1 MQVATSLCATMPVT
15 TQPTTTSWPVIPM
28 PMSKHQVQTLFS
40 PGRGQ
45 ISSTNG
51 FVSDQVPGGD
61 AIDTSSHRDR
71 IAPGQSISI
80 PAMVRGSTWATTS
93 PFYLIQLMTLQNPL
107 KPKCLTKS
115 VGDPPRCCCEAPTF
129 LTDSSH

>member
-45 ISSTNG
+45 TSSTNG

-61 AIDTSSHRDR
+61 VMDASSH
-71 IAPGQSISI
+71 G
-80 PAMVRGSTWATTS
+80 GSNCTRPVYPNSSDGTRQHLRYNFVVLFDSAYDFTRS
-93 PFYLIQLMTLQNPL
+93 
-107 KPKCLTKS
+107 TK
-115 VGDPPRCCCEAPTF
+115 T
-129 LTDSSH
+129 

>member
-45 ISSTNG
+45 TSSTDG
-51 FVSDQVPGGD
+51 FVSDQVPGETPQD
-61 AIDTSSHRDR
+61 ASSHRDR

-80 PAMVRGSTWATTS
+80 PAMARGSTWATTS
-93 PFYLIQLMTLQNPL
+93 PFYLIQLTTLQNPL
-107 KPKCLTKS
+107 RTKCLTNS
-115 VGDPPRCCCEAPTF
+115 VADSPRRCGEAPTL